1 MDTTKRLDSDSVV
14 TRKQK
19 RSYRTEWTDDDGE
32 HVLVAIVRYDDQCGN
47 GHNTFSITGELYS
60 QNGDKRGGREKTRV
74 RPTFRLESCGC
85 VHDIIA
91 ARIPKLAP
99 FIRWHL
105 CSSDGPLHYIANT
118 LWFAGDRDCWGLR
131 LGERRQLRKGGT
143 GLPSWVLKV
152 DKDLPTYVDA
162 ETQPSETAT
171 LRYVPWYREGEG
183 KERELDAARR
193 AAVWPEA
200 TDEELM
206 QEPKAL
212 EAALLARLPGLLR
225 EFRAAVESLGFVY

>member
-19 RSYRTEWTDDDGE
+19 RTYRTEWTDDGA
-32 HVLVAIVRYDDQCGN
+32 HVLIVVVRYDDQCGN
-47 GHNTFSITGELYS
+47 GHNTFSITGTLYGE
-60 QNGDKRGGREKTRV
+60 NGDKRDGRERTRDGKMV
-74 RPTFRLESCGC
+74 YIEACGC
-85 VHDIIA
+85 IHDEIA
-91 ARIPKLAP
+91 ARLPELAP

-105 CSSDGPLHYIANT
+105 CNSDGPRGYIGNT

-131 LGERRQLRKGGT
+131 LGERRQLRSGGT
-143 GLPSWVLKV
+143 GPLAWVLEV
-152 DKDLPTYVDA
+152 DKDLPTYVDS

-183 KERELDAARR
+183 KERELDTARR
-193 AAVWPEA
+193 VAVWPEA